1 MDSINKLWKK
11 SGKKVPFKQF
21 VTDYNAQKE
30 LGLQDPPPPA
40 DMVVEVDYMQPQ
52 YNEVTGEVEQT
63 PVIREYIMVDI
74 RPGISGKDILIFGIS
89 GFLVGAFVG
98 LLITRE

>member
-1 MDSINKLWKK
+1 MYSLRRLYALP
-11 SGKKVPFKQF
+11 SR
-21 VTDYNAQKE
+21 AQHHCWFPKNPWD
-30 LGLQDPPPPA
+30 LQDPPPPA